1 MNRCCVLE
9 KRNGDTDLELYSH
22 FGDLYDSSDA
32 ELILEKYRE
41 VKFSNESQ
49 MYSM

>member
-1 MNRCCVLE
+1 MLE
-9 KRNGDTDLELYSH
+9 KRNGDTDVELDSY
-22 FGDLYDSSDA
+22 FEDLYDNSDA